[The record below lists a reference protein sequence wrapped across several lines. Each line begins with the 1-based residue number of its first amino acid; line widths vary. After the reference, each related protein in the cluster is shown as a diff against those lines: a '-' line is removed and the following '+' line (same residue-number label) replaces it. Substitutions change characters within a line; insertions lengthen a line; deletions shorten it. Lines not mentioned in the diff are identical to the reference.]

1 MDMRV
6 GIIGYGRIAHK
17 HVEAIKANGD
27 KLIAVCDVDPQRL
40 TLLDETVLR
49 FSDLESF
56 LFQKIKLDLI
66 AICTPSGTHAE
77 IALKC
82 IENGYSVLV
91 EKPMALSI
99 SDADAIIASAK
110 RYGVKVGVCHQNRFN
125 LSAQILKK
133 ALQNQ
138 QLGTISHASIH
149 VLWNR
154 KDAYYKQASWRGTW
168 AMDGGC
174 LMNQCIHGIDFLLY
188 MIDEE
193 VTSVFGQIANRQH
206 PDMEVEDVG
215 MAIIQFCNG
224 VIAIIEGTSNV
235 YPENLEE
242 TFYIFGDQ
250 GTVKLGGLSL
260 NEIKH
265 WKVNQDESQICEEMV
280 ENEYGNG
287 HQALYQDM
295 KAAIL
300 DNRSPSID
308 AKEGKKALE
317 VILAIYRSSREH
329 RPVFFP
335 LRQFSTLEMK
345 NQNKIHNTATIDK
358 NVQIGLNTKIWHY
371 THIQKN
377 ARIGNDCVIGQ
388 NVNIGP
394 SVQIHDRV
402 KIQNNVSVYEGVE
415 LHSDVFCGPSVVFTN
430 VKKPRSSYPKQN
442 YEKTIV
448 HQGASLGANATIICP
463 RQIGKWSFIGA
474 GSVVTKD
481 VLDYALMAG
490 NPARQ
495 IGWVCE
501 CGERLNEDLIC
512 PSCHQSYVRTGMN
525 IIKKDQG

>member
-1 MDMRV
+1 MKV
-6 GIIGYGRIAHK
+6 GIIGYGRIARK

-27 KLIAVCDVDPQRL
+27 KLVAVCDIDPQRL
-40 TLLDETVLR
+40 DLLDEEVLR
-49 FSDLESF
+49 FSELESF
-56 LFQKIKLDLI
+56 LRQKIKLDLI

-99 SDADAIIASAK
+99 SDADAIIAFAK
-110 RYGVKVGVCHQNRFN
+110 RYGVKVGICHQNRFN
-125 LSAQILKK
+125 SSAQILKN

-138 QLGTISHASIH
+138 KLGTISHASIH
-149 VLWNR
+149 VRWNR
-154 KDAYYKQASWRGTW
+154 NDAYYKQASWRGTW

-188 MIDEE
+188 MMDEE

-206 PDMEVEDVG
+206 PDLEVEDVG
-215 MAIIQFCNG
+215 MAVIQFRNG
-224 VIAIIEGTSNV
+224 AIATIEGTSNV
-235 YPENLEE
+235 YPKNLEE
-242 TFYIFGDQ
+242 TFYIFGSQ

-260 NEIKH
+260 NKIEH
-265 WKVNQDESQICEEMV
+265 WKVNEDYSRTCEEMV

-287 HQALYQDM
+287 HRAVYQDM

-300 DNRSPSID
+300 NNRSPLID

-317 VILAIYRSSREH
+317 VILAIYKSAHEH
-329 RPVFFP
+329 VPVLFP
-335 LRQFSTLEMK
+335 LRQFSTLDMK
-345 NQNKIHNTATIDK
+345 ENKGIHPTAVVDE
-358 NVQIGLNTKIWHY
+358 NVQIGSNTKIWHY

-377 ARIGNDCVIGQ
+377 AEIGRNCVIGQ

-394 SVQIHDRV
+394 SVRIHDRV
-402 KIQNNVSVYEGVE
+402 KIQNNVSVYEGIE

-430 VKKPRSSYPKQN
+430 VKKPRTPYPKQS
-442 YEKTIV
+442 YEKTV
-448 HQGASLGANATIICP
+448 VSQGASLGANATIVCP
-463 RQIGKWSFIGA
+463 CQIGAWSFVGA
-474 GSVVTKD
+474 GSVVTHD
-481 VLDYALMAG
+481 VPDHALVAG

-501 CGERLNEDLIC
+501 CGERLKEDLNC
-512 PSCHQSYVRTGMN
+512 PSCHQSYVRTGKK
-525 IIKKDQG
+525 ICKKDQS